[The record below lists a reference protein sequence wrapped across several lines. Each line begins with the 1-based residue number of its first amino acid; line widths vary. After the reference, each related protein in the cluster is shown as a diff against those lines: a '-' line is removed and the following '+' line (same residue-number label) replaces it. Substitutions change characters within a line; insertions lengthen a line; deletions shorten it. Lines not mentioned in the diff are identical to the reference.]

1 MTSTVEC
8 TRWRWQSLATGRGG
22 ATQFRHIKTVP
33 LTSHLSDHH
42 YPTTIPPLLPT
53 PSHHP
58 QLTPEHVVDT
68 IRRFGR
74 HYDKRL
80 IYDQIRTTL
89 SQICKSH
96 TLREI
101 YITKYDSLD
110 ERLAEKLSE

>member
-1 MTSTVEC
+1 LPPTAPPTAPPIVLPTV
-8 TRWRWQSLATGRGG
+8 LPA
-22 ATQFRHIKTVP
+22 V
-33 LTSHLSDHH
+33 L
-42 YPTTIPPLLPT
+42 PTAPPPDPTIPPLLPT
-53 PSHHP
+53 PSHRP

>member
-1 MTSTVEC
+1 MGPRSSGTLRRTLGPH
-8 TRWRWQSLATGRGG
+8 TP
-22 ATQFRHIKTVP
+22 P
-33 LTSHLSDHH
+33 LFPSCLPPLSHH

-53 PSHHP
+53 PSHRP

>member
-1 MTSTVEC
+1 MDL
-8 TRWRWQSLATGRGG
+8 TR
-22 ATQFRHIKTVP
+22 
-33 LTSHLSDHH
+33 LT
-42 YPTTIPPLLPT
+42 PTIPPL
-53 PSHHP
+53 SHHYSPPPLTAP